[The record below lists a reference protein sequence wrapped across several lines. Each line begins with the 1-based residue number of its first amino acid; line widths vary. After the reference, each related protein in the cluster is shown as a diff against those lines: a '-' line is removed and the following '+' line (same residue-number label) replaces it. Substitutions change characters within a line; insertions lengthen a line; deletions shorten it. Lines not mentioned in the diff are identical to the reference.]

1 MTDSNTVKININEIE
16 VMYIND
22 NTFSTVN
29 VFNNSQSDK
38 PSCFCV
44 YDKKFL
50 NCANMLAAR
59 DAFFNV
65 LNLPDNR
72 NKSVICVGNYL
83 GHYNNKNCTDQDCL
97 DKGKCQG
104 YVHGT
109 HPYDENCKY
118 DNCLNNNTCYG
129 YTNVTGSFT
138 QGSAFRKNNNIY
150 NTRCLACCTCRCPC
164 TLKEKNNKYCRFDI
178 DLLNCDCI
186 CNDNCTNL
194 EIQTFLSETAKTN
207 EDDIRLTVYRGLYEE
222 LNLKTTETINFLD
235 GDKHIFYNGGQ
246 ARVNAFVEL
255 NNESNIE
262 YFKNPNPCIVADDK
276 SKKVNIVLYGEH
288 DVLKKHL
295 TEMFKNNFYKPD
307 DSIGCFF
314 IVPINKFTKVF
325 PYLFSD
331 AKHYKRPKKINKPIN
346 NDVNIDY
353 QNESDSPVHNNPR
366 QCTFHFINKPCY
378 KFNNGCFYDHSKF
391 VDEPNRRKQPDV
403 THNIVPDNGPKK
415 KKSNHNKNINDN
427 NGYSVFID
435 DNIDVVSNNPLNNV
449 EYISKTQK
457 GLFNAFKIKTPEQ
470 YAANKDAKYCYVDK
484 LSYFNNEKELKSIYE
499 QSSDSSYSYV
509 LIGNSCK
516 TSDDIKCCDC
526 IENSNKA
533 CVNKYMR
540 VPQLQLKP
548 SDILSLSG
556 KKNIIFKNNNSIV
569 SYFKNIFNID
579 ILNRNKIS
587 VFRNMNHFNLHLF
600 IDEIIELQLIDADEN
615 YVINTLPAD
624 ANCNIFIWGTH
635 NVLINNFI
643 SILRSR
649 NISYITNQFLYIVPS
664 NKFPAIF
671 TDVFKKNNVNPIVKP
686 ITGKKTEPDVKP
698 TTVKK
703 AEPDIK
709 PTSVKKAEPD
719 IKPITGKKAEPDVK
733 PTSGKKTGLEVKPPT
748 PISVKQVVKKVSQDV
763 KPTTPIV
770 FTPVPASGKGSV
782 PVPEVKKLTTTDK
795 ASLML
800 SLPQHNCVT
809 LLRYC
814 KEHNNPDRINKLIQ
828 ILVLMPVEERI
839 SLLSTPY
846 ESLCQIIE
854 LMLL

>member
-1 MTDSNTVKININEIE
+1 
-16 VMYIND
+16 
-22 NTFSTVN
+22 
-29 VFNNSQSDK
+29 
-38 PSCFCV
+38 
-44 YDKKFL
+44 
-50 NCANMLAAR
+50 
-59 DAFFNV
+59 
-65 LNLPDNR
+65 
-72 NKSVICVGNYL
+72 
-83 GHYNNKNCTDQDCL
+83 
-97 DKGKCQG
+97 
-104 YVHGT
+104 
-109 HPYDENCKY
+109 
-118 DNCLNNNTCYG
+118 
-129 YTNVTGSFT
+129 
-138 QGSAFRKNNNIY
+138 
-150 NTRCLACCTCRCPC
+150 
-164 TLKEKNNKYCRFDI
+164 
-178 DLLNCDCI
+178 
-186 CNDNCTNL
+186 
-194 EIQTFLSETAKTN
+194 
-207 EDDIRLTVYRGLYEE
+207 
-222 LNLKTTETINFLD
+222 
-235 GDKHIFYNGGQ
+235 
-246 ARVNAFVEL
+246 
-255 NNESNIE
+255 
-262 YFKNPNPCIVADDK
+262 
-276 SKKVNIVLYGEH
+276 
-288 DVLKKHL
+288 
-295 TEMFKNNFYKPD
+295 
-307 DSIGCFF
+307 
-314 IVPINKFTKVF
+314 
-325 PYLFSD
+325 
-331 AKHYKRPKKINKPIN
+331 
-346 NDVNIDY
+346 
-353 QNESDSPVHNNPR
+353 
-366 QCTFHFINKPCY
+366 
-378 KFNNGCFYDHSKF
+378 
-391 VDEPNRRKQPDV
+391 
-403 THNIVPDNGPKK
+403 
-415 KKSNHNKNINDN
+415 
-427 NGYSVFID
+427 
-435 DNIDVVSNNPLNNV
+435 
-449 EYISKTQK
+449 
-457 GLFNAFKIKTPEQ
+457 
-470 YAANKDAKYCYVDK
+470 
-484 LSYFNNEKELKSIYE
+484 
-499 QSSDSSYSYV
+499 
-509 LIGNSCK
+509 
-516 TSDDIKCCDC
+516 
-526 IENSNKA
+526 
-533 CVNKYMR
+533 MR

-703 AEPDIK
+703 AELDIKPTSVKKAEPDIKPTSVKKAEPDIK

-733 PTSGKKTGLEVKPPT
+733 PTSGKKTEPDVKPTT

-770 FTPVPASGKGSV
+770 FTPIPASGKGSV

-814 KEHNNPDRINKLIQ
+814 KEHNNHDRINKLIQ